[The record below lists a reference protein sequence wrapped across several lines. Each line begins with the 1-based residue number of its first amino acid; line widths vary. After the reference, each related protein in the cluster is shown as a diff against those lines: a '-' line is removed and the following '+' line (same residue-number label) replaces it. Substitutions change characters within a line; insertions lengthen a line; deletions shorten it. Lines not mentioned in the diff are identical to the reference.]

1 MTKLVCIPA
10 YNEEK
15 VIGDIVKRSLAHAD
29 KVIVCDDGS
38 TDSTARVAKESGAT
52 VISHKKNEGYGAS
65 IITLFDRAREED
77 ADIMV
82 TIDGDGQHNPDQI
95 PLLVNTMQENN
106 VDVVIGSRFLDKS
119 SGTPGYR
126 KQGIKIITSAANFGA
141 DFKVSDAQSGFRAY
155 SKNAIRSIRPT
166 ETGMSVSTEILLKI
180 SNKGLAL
187 AEVPITVSYDGDTST
202 HNAVPH
208 GVAVL
213 MNTLKFISV
222 KHPIPF
228 YGFPGI
234 ALVIAGSVIG
244 YQFLDAYLH
253 RQEIFLGS
261 LMASIIFFL
270 VGTILC
276 VTAVLLYSMAT
287 LIREKQ

>member
-1 MTKLVCIPA
+1 MKVICIPA

-15 VIGDIVKRSLAHAD
+15 VIGDIVKRSLAYAD

-38 TDSTARVAKESGAT
+38 TDGTAKAAKENGAT
-52 VISHKKNEGYGAS
+52 VISHKKNQGYGAA
-65 IITLFDRAREED
+65 IITLFDRARQED
-77 ADIMV
+77 ADVMV

-95 PLLVNTMQENN
+95 PLLINTLQENN

-119 SGTPGYR
+119 SNTPGYR

-155 SKNAIRSIRPT
+155 SKNAINSIHPT
-166 ETGMSVSTEILLKI
+166 ETGMAVSTEILLKI

-187 AEVPITVSYDGDTST
+187 AEVPITISYSGDTST
-202 HNAVPH
+202 QSPVPH
-208 GVAVL
+208 GIAVL

-234 ALVIAGSVIG
+234 VLIIAGSIIG
-244 YQFLDAYLH
+244 YQFLDAYLNK
-253 RQEIFLGS
+253 QVIFLGS
-261 LMASIIFFL
+261 LMASIILFL

-276 VTAVLLYSMAT
+276 VTAVILFSMAT
-287 LIREKQ
+287 LMRERQ

>member
-1 MTKLVCIPA
+1 MTTLVCIPA

-29 KVIVCDDGS
+29 KVIVCNDGS

-65 IITLFDRAREED
+65 IITLFDRAREEN

-95 PLLVNTMQENN
+95 PLLLSTMQENN
-106 VDVVIGSRFLDKS
+106 VDVVIGSRFLDKN

-126 KQGIKIITSAANFGA
+126 RRGIKIITSAANFGA

-187 AEVPITVSYDGDTST
+187 AEVPITVSYNGDTST

-208 GVAVL
+208 GIAVL

-234 ALVIAGSVIG
+234 ALVIAGSIIG
-244 YQFLDAYLH
+244 YQFLDAYLN

-261 LMASIIFFL
+261 LMASIILFL

-276 VTAVLLYSMAT
+276 VTAVILYSMAT
-287 LIREKQ
+287 LMREKQ

>member
-10 YNEEK
+10 YNEER

-38 TDSTARVAKESGAT
+38 TDSTARIAKESGAT

-95 PLLVNTMQENN
+95 PLLLNTMQENN
-106 VDVVIGSRFLDKS
+106 VDVVIGSRFLDKN

-126 KQGIKIITSAANFGA
+126 RRGIKIITSAANFGA

-187 AEVPITVSYDGDTST
+187 AEVPITVSYNGDTST

-208 GVAVL
+208 GIAVL

-234 ALVIAGSVIG
+234 ALVIAGSIIG
-244 YQFLDAYLH
+244 YQFLDAYLN

-261 LMASIIFFL
+261 LMASIILFL

-276 VTAVLLYSMAT
+276 VTAVILYSMAT
-287 LIREKQ
+287 LMREKQ

>member
-1 MTKLVCIPA
+1 MKVICIPA

-15 VIGDIVKRSLAHAD
+15 AIGDIVKRSLAHAD

-38 TDSTARVAKESGAT
+38 TDNTAKVAKENGAT
-52 VISHKKNEGYGAS
+52 VISHKDNQGYGAS
-65 IITLFDRAREED
+65 IITLFDRARQEN

-82 TIDGDGQHNPDQI
+82 TLDGDGQHDPDQI
-95 PLLVNTMQENN
+95 PLLVNTLQENN

-119 SGTPGYR
+119 SNTPGYR

-155 SKNAIRSIRPT
+155 SKNAIKSIHPT
-166 ETGMSVSTEILLKI
+166 ETGMAVSTEILLKI

-187 AEVPITVSYDGDTST
+187 AEVPITISYSGDTST
-202 HNAVPH
+202 QSPVPH
-208 GVAVL
+208 GIAVL

-234 ALVIAGSVIG
+234 ALVIIGSIIG
-244 YQFLDAYLH
+244 YQFLDAYLNK
-253 RQEIFLGS
+253 QVIFLGS
-261 LMASIIFFL
+261 LMAAIILFL

-276 VTAVLLYSMAT
+276 VTAVILFSMAT
-287 LIREKQ
+287 LMRERQ

>member
-1 MTKLVCIPA
+1 MKVICIPA

-15 VIGDIVKRSLAHAD
+15 AIGDIVKRSLAHAD

-38 TDSTARVAKESGAT
+38 TDDTAKVAKENGAT
-52 VISHKKNEGYGAS
+52 VISHKDNQGYGAA
-65 IITLFDRAREED
+65 IITLFDRARQEN

-82 TIDGDGQHNPDQI
+82 TLDGDGQHNPDQI
-95 PLLVNTMQENN
+95 PLLVNTLQENN

-119 SGTPGYR
+119 SNTPGYR

-155 SKNAIRSIRPT
+155 SKNAIKSIHPT
-166 ETGMSVSTEILLKI
+166 ETGMAVSTEILLKI

-187 AEVPITVSYDGDTST
+187 AEVPITISYSGDTST
-202 HNAVPH
+202 QSPVPH
-208 GVAVL
+208 GITVL

-234 ALVIAGSVIG
+234 ALVIIGSIIG
-244 YQFLDAYLH
+244 YQFLDAYLNK
-253 RQEIFLGS
+253 QVIFLGS
-261 LMASIIFFL
+261 LMAAIILFL

-276 VTAVLLYSMAT
+276 VTAVILFSMAT
-287 LIREKQ
+287 LMRERQ